1 VISDE
6 TFWLVAFALYFVD
19 NIKLLDTR
27 DLIIRETLL
36 FRWKVHLVAIPFL
49 VAVAAWFC

>member
-1 VISDE
+1 MISDE

-27 DLIIRETLL
+27 TSSSAKLYCFAGKFTLSQ
-36 FRWKVHLVAIPFL
+36 FRSWC
-49 VAVAAWFC
+49 AVAAWFC